1 MVLLSWSG
9 DWTQTASLSMFIS
22 TSICV
27 KIKPY
32 KTLTCAALSFTSQG
46 FCPVFFSAQDHCIE
60 HVASQKTIRLTDPG
74 PLSSHNHTQS
84 QMCEFKMMD
93 GWHSHSPGKRQSDW
107 KRTRE
112 KVEAVRQSRDLLH
125 LWGLQW
131 REDRYDYYAHS
142 DWARSTVDTFST

>member
-22 TSICV
+22 TGICV
-27 KIKPY
+27 KTKTY

-84 QMCEFKMMD
+84 QMCELKMMD
-93 GWHSHSPGKRQSDW
+93 G
-107 KRTRE
+107 
-112 KVEAVRQSRDLLH
+112 
-125 LWGLQW
+125 
-131 REDRYDYYAHS
+131 
-142 DWARSTVDTFST
+142 

>member
-1 MVLLSWSG
+1 MVLLTWSG

-27 KIKPY
+27 KTKPY

-60 HVASQKTIRLTDPG
+60 HVASQKTIWLTDPG

-84 QMCEFKMMD
+84 QMCELKMMD
-93 GWHSHSPGKRQSDW
+93 GWHSHSPGKRQWDW
-107 KRTRE
+107 KSARE
-112 KVEAVRQSRDLLH
+112 KVEAAETKQRFVAFVRITVKRRQIWPLCSQWLSSINSR
-125 LWGLQW
+125 
-131 REDRYDYYAHS
+131 YN
-142 DWARSTVDTFST
+142 